1 LFGSIPVHIYNEIDY
16 KILNRKV
23 VTSVAVDAVADALSS
38 DLENLEAKNRDINTI
53 VSSRLFTCITCRPS
67 IKELSQ
73 RRLSVNPLIL
83 LGGVFSLVRFRIQF
97 LFPTTALY

>member
-16 KILNRKV
+16 KILNRKA
-23 VTSVAVDAVADALSS
+23 VTSVAVVAVADALSS
-38 DLENLEAKNRDINTI
+38 DLKNLEAKNRDMNTF
-53 VSSRLFTCITCRPS
+53 VSSRLFTCITSRPS
-67 IKELSQ
+67 IEELSQ